1 MKLRATDPRNTGT
14 SHPPLA
20 HDAQGNPIAMPD
32 GAAAWMLKRQTNG
45 RPKIVLGP
53 DRRPVR
59 LPLDTTDDEILDNY
73 GPATYRLDAVDA
85 LGNLLD
91 HVTTIVIGDG
101 DGSEDEGE
109 QRTWPSSRSAASDL
123 RFALETITQMARA
136 QANALESVAEAQADW
151 VKGLASARLLPRNAV
166 YAPPVQAQL
175 PAPVEN
181 DNQADEEDEYDDGA
195 DGSDGTT
202 ALASY
207 AAIAQAAHGIVEKIP
222 AAVQHAA
229 SAIAAARASMKT
241 GALSDAA
248 DQSADPASPSAQ
260 PNTGE
265 PNPMVHLSEINARLS
280 VAERR
285 VLREMLRGDNVDVL
299 TRELLSR
306 SVVDAVAWFREGI
319 AVARGERAEAPT
331 PPSQPATTNDAD
343 VMERVSAV
351 AMLLSPEER
360 AELMA
365 LLPRLAP
372 SRVAL
377 LKAQL
382 LAMSVEDAVG
392 WIRANLEALKTEVAS

>member
-1 MKLRATDPRNTGT
+1 MKFNATGPRNTGT

-45 RPKIVLGP
+45 RPKLVLGP

-101 DGSEDEGE
+101 EGREDEGE
-109 QRTWPSSRSAASDL
+109 QRAWPSSRSAGSDL

-181 DNQADEEDEYDDGA
+181 DIAADEEDEYDDA
-195 DGSDGTT
+195 DGSDGTS

-229 SAIAAARASMKT
+229 SAIVAARASMKT
-241 GALSDAA
+241 GAPSDAA
-248 DQSADPASPSAQ
+248 DQSTDAASTGVHA
-260 PNTGE
+260 NTTE

-285 VLREMLRGDNVDVL
+285 VLREMLRSDNVDVL

-319 AVARGERAEAPT
+319 AVARGERAQAPA

-351 AMLLSPEER
+351 AMLLSAEER
-360 AELMA
+360 TQLMA

-372 SRVAL
+372 NRLAL

-392 WIRANLEALKTEVAS
+392 WIRANLHALQAEVAS

>member
-1 MKLRATDPRNTGT
+1 MKFNATGPRNTGT

-45 RPKIVLGP
+45 RPKVVLGP

-59 LPLDTTDDEILDNY
+59 LPLDTTDEEILDNY
-73 GPATYRLDAVDA
+73 GPATYRLDAIDA

-101 DGSEDEGE
+101 EETEDEGE
-109 QRTWPSSRSAASDL
+109 QRTWRSSRSAGSDL

-151 VKGLASARLLPRNAV
+151 VKGLANARLLPRNAV

-175 PAPVEN
+175 PAPVDH
-181 DNQADEEDEYDDGA
+181 DNEADEEDEYDDA
-195 DGSDGTT
+195 DGSEGTS

-241 GALSDAA
+241 GAPSDAV

-260 PNTGE
+260 SNTTE
-265 PNPMVHLSEINARLS
+265 PNPMVQLSEINARLS

-306 SVVDAVAWFREGI
+306 TVVDAVAWFREGI
-319 AVARGERAEAPT
+319 AVARGERAEAPA
-331 PPSQPATTNDAD
+331 PPSQPATTSDAD

-372 SRVAL
+372 NRLAL

-392 WIRANLEALKTEVAS
+392 WIRANLQALKTGVAS